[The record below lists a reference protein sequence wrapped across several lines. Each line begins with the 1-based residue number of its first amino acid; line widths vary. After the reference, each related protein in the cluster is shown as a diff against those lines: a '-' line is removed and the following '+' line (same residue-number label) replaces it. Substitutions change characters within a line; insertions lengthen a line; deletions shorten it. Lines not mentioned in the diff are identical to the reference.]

1 MHRRHHELSDHDGDL
16 HSPRLHG
23 EGALGRLRGF
33 LHAHLTWMIEH
44 DYPNVAHYVPDL
56 MANRT
61 LVAVNSYYYSWAAL
75 GLLLP
80 AAIGGLATMSLWG
93 ALSGMLWGG
102 VVRMFVVEQ
111 TMSAINSIMH
121 TFGAQPFVTRDDNS
135 RNLGVMAGSPGARA
149 GTTTTMPSRIPPPSA
164 CAGSSSIP
172 ASSLSAR
179 WKRWDSPGTSR
190 YRVRRRSRGACC
202 DSRAMRRPTWK
213 RAEHHRPAREPTIG
227 TTIRAAPWLSIW
239 LERRS
244 VEGWGVLLPCVG
256 FAAQFMHR
264 LPQFPAADCGP

>member
-1 MHRRHHELSDHDGDL
+1 
-16 HSPRLHG
+16 
-23 EGALGRLRGF
+23 
-33 LHAHLTWMIEH
+33 
-44 DYPNVAHYVPDL
+44 
-56 MANRT
+56 
-61 LVAVNSYYYSWAAL
+61 
-75 GLLLP
+75 
-80 AAIGGLATMSLWG
+80 MSLWG

-135 RNLGVMAGSPGARA
+135 RNLGVTAGSPGARA

-244 VEGWGVLLPCVG
+244 VEGWGVCC
-256 FAAQFMHR
+256 
-264 LPQFPAADCGP
+264 FPASVLLLNSCTDCRNFPRPTAVLDSLVARRDAVIRSYGAVGS